1 MDDLR
6 VLWMR
11 DRVYQAFG
19 LTDPQLFEDLL
30 NRDDGEAE
38 DLILHFLNQTSDEEG
53 ASTLFFYRALVPEEV
68 DVETDGEIPAP
79 SEEEEEEEETESQK
93 VESVDKASE
102 NRQAHR
108 VQDESARGLHARSR
122 GVSGPE
128 CGVFSQKY
136 KRYISG
142 ARVCDC
148 GCACTCLCVWVRFL
162 IFTLS

>member
-68 DVETDGEIPAP
+68 DVESGEPRGGEGGPAGGGLGP
-79 SEEEEEEEETESQK
+79 QPPALSPQPPRRVLGARYS
-93 VESVDKASE
+93 SPCCARVDAPP
-102 NRQAHR
+102 RAHR
-108 VQDESARGLHARSR
+108 CAHRRPAVQ
-122 GVSGPE
+122 VSELWRREASVTPPPRAHR
-128 CGVFSQKY
+128 Q
-136 KRYISG
+136 
-142 ARVCDC
+142 
-148 GCACTCLCVWVRFL
+148 
-162 IFTLS
+162 

>member
-68 DVETDGEIPAP
+68 DVETGEPRGGAAVARRGSGDSPAGG
-79 SEEEEEEEETESQK
+79 S
-93 VESVDKASE
+93 
-102 NRQAHR
+102 RQRRGGAAHR
-108 VQDESARGLHARSR
+108 
-122 GVSGPE
+122 
-128 CGVFSQKY
+128 
-136 KRYISG
+136 
-142 ARVCDC
+142 
-148 GCACTCLCVWVRFL
+148 
-162 IFTLS
+162 